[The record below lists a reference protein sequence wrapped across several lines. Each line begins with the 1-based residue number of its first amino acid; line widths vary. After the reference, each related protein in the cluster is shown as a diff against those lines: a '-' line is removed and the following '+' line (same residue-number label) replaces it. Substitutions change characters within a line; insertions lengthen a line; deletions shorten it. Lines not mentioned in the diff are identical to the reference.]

1 MFKST
6 ISSKGQVTIPK
17 EIRDHLNLIEGDTV
31 GFQYDPEGKVY
42 LDKQIIF
49 RDCPV
54 CFGSGKI
61 DTDNK
66 ACYMCDEKKVI
77 PNNIFA
83 FKLIH
88 EVQWRKYRISYT
100 LIHHATDSNKEVYQ
114 LSIPVFSLRSDLY
127 GSDSLA
133 AGNDYIQMKLIQE
146 YAPRRVQDPEQYAIP
161 SDIVL
166 AEITSLL
173 TESSSKR
180 EVTSWFRA

>member
-17 EIRDHLNLIEGDTV
+17 EIRDYLNLMEGDTV
-31 GFQYDPEGKVY
+31 VFQYNTEGKVHI
-42 LDKQIIF
+42 DKQIIF
-49 RDCPV
+49 IDCPV
-54 CFGSGKI
+54 CFGSGI
-61 DTDNK
+61 IENDNK
-66 ACYMCDEKKVI
+66 GCYMCDEKKVI

-83 FKLIH
+83 FKLIN
-88 EVQWRKYRISYT
+88 EIKWRKYRISYT
-100 LIHHATDSNKEVYQ
+100 LSHHTMDSNEEVYE
-114 LSIPVFSLRSDLY
+114 LSIPRFSLRSDLY
-127 GSDSLA
+127 GLDSLA

-173 TESSSKR
+173 TETSSKR
-180 EVTSWFRA
+180 EVTTWFRA